1 MERLDKLLANTGK
14 WSRKEAKDLLKQG
27 RVTVDGALAA
37 RPEDKCGETAV
48 IAVDGAPISH
58 SANTY
63 IMLHKPAGI
72 LSATEDRKQKT
83 VLDLLTEPLQ
93 KQGLFPVG
101 RLDKDTEGLLLLTN
115 DGPLAHRLLAPKSH
129 VDKVYFTRVAG
140 TLTPADTL
148 AFASGMTLGD
158 GLQCQS
164 AGLEILPDPST
175 ALVTLHEGKFHQIKR
190 MLAALEK
197 PVVYLKRLSMGTLVL
212 DEGLE
217 PGAWRPLTAE
227 EIHLL
232 LEEKGNS

>member
-27 RVTVDGALAA
+27 RVTVDGTLAA

-48 IAVDGAPISH
+48 IAVDGTPISH

-140 TLTPADTL
+140 TLT
-148 AFASGMTLGD
+148 
-158 GLQCQS
+158 
-164 AGLEILPDPST
+164 
-175 ALVTLHEGKFHQIKR
+175 
-190 MLAALEK
+190 
-197 PVVYLKRLSMGTLVL
+197 
-212 DEGLE
+212 
-217 PGAWRPLTAE
+217 
-227 EIHLL
+227 
-232 LEEKGNS
+232 